1 MNRAAAAVAIT
12 GGLWASPAHAQGRP
26 GEGAIDL
33 GALFSTG
40 VLSPGYPRQHDHSSS
55 RPLAMGSEARPT
67 ILTVQVNPALFAF
80 GIWSF
85 RAELALVP
93 YVSVLAEYSRI
104 NDFVVPKLNEDIRL
118 DGNLYDLGLHLWP
131 QGDGARGFYVGPRY
145 SFGSGS
151 DRSGYGQ
158 GELRGWGIDLGYQWV
173 VGLFAFNLGLG
184 AGPGRATIRPSDSVK
199 NDPSIPPEI
208 RELLGDAST
217 TVTFPRP
224 YITLGLG
231 AAF

>member
-1 MNRAAAAVAIT
+1 MAVVATT
-12 GGLWASPAHAQGRP
+12 GWLLASPAHAQERP
-26 GEGAIDL
+26 GEGPIDL
-33 GALFSTG
+33 GPLFASG
-40 VLSPGYPRQHDHSSS
+40 ALSPGYPRQHERSTA

-104 NDFVVPKLNEDIRL
+104 SNFAVPKLNEDIHL
-118 DGNLYDLGLHLWP
+118 DGNLYDLGLHVWP

-158 GELRGWGIDLGYQWV
+158 GELRGWGVDLGYQWV

-184 AGPGRATIRPSDSVK
+184 AGPGRATITPSDAVK
-199 NDPSIPPEI
+199 NDPGIPPEI
-208 RELLGDAST
+208 RALLGEART
-217 TVTFPRP
+217 TVNFPRP
-224 YITLGLG
+224 YITIALG